1 VHPASDNDDAVDRD
15 AVAPDEMAHLAP
27 SLDELV
33 DRAAELRATAPA
45 NRRLLI
51 GIAGAPGVGK
61 TTLAGALVAEL
72 QALGIPTAHVPMDG
86 FHLADIALEQLDR
99 RERKGAPDTFDAG
112 GYAALLMR
120 LAAGEAVWAPAF
132 ERELEQPLAQAIH
145 IGREAEVIISEGNY
159 LLLHAPE
166 WRSVRR
172 WFDEIWFCAL
182 DDDLRRERLIAR
194 HIEFGKD
201 PEQARA
207 WVMRVDEANARAVA
221 GGAADADLLIDLSC

>member
-1 VHPASDNDDAVDRD
+1 MGD
-15 AVAPDEMAHLAP
+15 LAP

-45 NRRLLI
+45 NRRLLL
-51 GIAGAPGVGK
+51 GLTGAPGVGK

-72 QALGIPTAHVPMDG
+72 NALGISTAHVPMDG
-86 FHLADIALEQLDR
+86 FHLADIALERLGR
-99 RERKGAPDTFDAG
+99 RDRKGAPDTFDAG

-120 LAAGEAVWAPAF
+120 LAAGDQVWAPAF
-132 ERELEQPLAQAIH
+132 ERDLEQPLAQAIH
-145 IGREAEVIISEGNY
+145 VGREAEVIVSEGNY

-166 WRSVRR
+166 WRAVRR
-172 WFDEIWFCAL
+172 WFDEVWFCAL
-182 DDDLRRERLIAR
+182 DDELRRERLIAR

-201 PEQARA
+201 PEDARA

-221 GGAADADLLIDLSC
+221 GGAADADLLIDLCC

>member
-1 VHPASDNDDAVDRD
+1 VHPAPDNDDAGDRD
-15 AVAPDEMAHLAP
+15 AVAADAVAGLAP

-61 TTLAGALVAEL
+61 TTLAGELTAEL
-72 QALGIPTAHVPMDG
+72 CAVGITTAHVPMDG
-86 FHLADIALEQLDR
+86 FHLADVALELLDR
-99 RERKGAPDTFDAG
+99 RDRKGAPETFDAA

-120 LAAGEAVWAPAF
+120 LAAGEPVWAPAF

-145 IGREAEVIISEGNY
+145 VSRDAQVIVSEGNY
-159 LLLHAPE
+159 LLLHTPE
-166 WRSVRR
+166 WRAVRR
-172 WFDEIWFCAL
+172 WFDEVWFCAL

-201 PEQARA
+201 PEQAQA

-221 GGAADADLLIDLSC
+221 GGAADADLLIDLAC